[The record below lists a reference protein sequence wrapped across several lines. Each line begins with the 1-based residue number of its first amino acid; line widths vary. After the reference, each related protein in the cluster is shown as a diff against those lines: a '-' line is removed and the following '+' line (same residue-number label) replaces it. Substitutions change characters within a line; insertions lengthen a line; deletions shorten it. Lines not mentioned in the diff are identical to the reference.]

1 MEVDFINK
9 QKFLTELGRLL
20 TFMYEEDRQK
30 ALSMYTRM
38 FEETEDEQGLIQLLV
53 SPTRQAVVL
62 ARTYDAK
69 DRKLQVYSQSR
80 DEYAAPETDEIPPFV
95 LAIDKIA
102 RQAEALSDS
111 KITVSEDQFS
121 LFDDTSEEAE
131 PEAEPA
137 EVPWEPEAQPETE
150 TEPELYAEPEI
161 PAEIEAELPAEPE
174 KSFEQPEA
182 EEAEPAEEKSEDE
195 RIFEDYV
202 SQPAEPLI
210 EEEPPVPEEL
220 KKAEADVDAFLA
232 DFSIEDKSESED
244 VTAETEPED
253 EPVERLPE
261 VRTARKPSIG
271 LLILYII
278 TAIPI
283 TLIGI
288 AVLLIPTLLFL
299 SLACAAVYCGIMA
312 FNAAFGGFSVFAD
325 KLVLIGAGVGL
336 LALGLLFVWT
346 FIWFLGG
353 AIAGLVR
360 GVFALGRKW
369 CFKEVAEQ

>member
-102 RQAEALSDS
+102 RQAEALSAP

-121 LFDDTSEEAE
+121 LFDDASEEAE
-131 PEAEPA
+131 EAEPA
-137 EVPWEPEAQPETE
+137 EVPWEPETQPETE

-161 PAEIEAELPAEPE
+161 PAEIEAETSAEPE
-174 KSFEQPEA
+174 KTFELPEA
-182 EEAEPAEEKSEDE
+182 EEAEPAGEKSEDE

-202 SQPAEPLI
+202 SQPAEPLF
-210 EEEPPVPEEL
+210 EEAPVPEEL
-220 KKAEADVDAFLA
+220 KKAEADVDAFIA
-232 DFSIEDKSESED
+232 DFSIADKPVSED
-244 VTAETEPED
+244 EAAETEPED

-261 VRTARKPSIG
+261 LRTAMKPSIG

-278 TAIPI
+278 VAIPI

-288 AVLLIPTLLFL
+288 AILLIPTLLFL
-299 SLACAAVYCGIMA
+299 ALAGAAAYCGIMA